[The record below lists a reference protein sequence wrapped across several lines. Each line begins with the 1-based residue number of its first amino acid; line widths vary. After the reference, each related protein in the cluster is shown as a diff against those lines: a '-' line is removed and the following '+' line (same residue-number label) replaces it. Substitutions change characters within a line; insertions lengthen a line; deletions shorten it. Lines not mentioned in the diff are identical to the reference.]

1 MPSSI
6 LPHILAA
13 LLGYIFGSVSIA
25 VLITRAHYGGDVRAH
40 GSGNAGATNVARV
53 FGMQAGVI
61 TLLGDMAKTAVSA
74 LFGWLLAGADG
85 LALACTACIVGHC
98 FPVFFGFR
106 GGKGVSVGACIALIF
121 DVRMLLVLLVLFVI
135 LFLLFRRVS
144 VCSMAAALSY
154 PGLYYLFN
162 PSPDL
167 RFWLCCF
174 IGLLV
179 FFLHRGNLMRLLRGQ
194 EPKFRPGSKP

>member
-1 MPSSI
+1 MPAYILSI
-6 LPHILAA
+6 
-13 LLGYIFGSVSIA
+13 LLGYLFGSVSIA
-25 VLITRAHYGGDVRAH
+25 VILTRSHYGGDVRTQ

-53 FGMQAGVI
+53 FGLKAGLV
-61 TLLGDMAKTAVSA
+61 TLLGDMAKTALSA
-74 LFGWLLAGADG
+74 LFGWLLAGPDG

-106 GGKGVSVGACIALIF
+106 GGKGVSVGACIALLL
-121 DVRMLLVLLVLFVI
+121 DPRMFLLLLALFAI

-162 PSPDL
+162 PSLDL

-174 IGLLV
+174 IGALV
-179 FFLHRGNLMRLLRGQ
+179 LFLHRGNLMRLLRG
-194 EPKFRPGSKP
+194 EEAKFRPGSRH

>member
-1 MPSSI
+1 MPVY
-6 LPHILAA
+6 ILAL
-13 LLGYIFGSVSIA
+13 LLGYLLGSVSIA
-25 VLITRAHYGGDVRAH
+25 VLLSRARYGGDVRTQ

-53 FGMQAGVI
+53 FGMKAGLI
-61 TLLGDMAKTAVSA
+61 TLLGDMAKTALSA
-74 LFGWLLAGADG
+74 LFGWLLAGPDG

-98 FPVFFGFR
+98 FPVFFRFR
-106 GGKGVSVGACIALIF
+106 GGKGVSVGACIALLLDF
-121 DVRMLLVLLVLFVI
+121 RMLLILLALFVI

-162 PSPDL
+162 PSLDL

-174 IGLLV
+174 IGALV
-179 FFLHRGNLMRLLRGQ
+179 FFLHRGNLMRLIRGE
-194 EPKFRPGSKP
+194 EPKFRPGSRD

>member
-1 MPSSI
+1 METEEHQLGKFESNRRKNDKKNGEKLSPQKSF
-6 LPHILAA
+6 
-13 LLGYIFGSVSIA
+13 LLYLHD
-25 VLITRAHYGGDVRAH
+25 LIY
-40 GSGNAGATNVARV
+40 
-53 FGMQAGVI
+53 
-61 TLLGDMAKTAVSA
+61 
-74 LFGWLLAGADG
+74 LLA
-85 LALACTACIVGHC
+85 IV
-98 FPVFFGFR
+98 
-106 GGKGVSVGACIALIF
+106 
-121 DVRMLLVLLVLFVI
+121 VI